1 MTGFWGDG
9 GAYGAWVAHLRE
21 WGEGGDPDPASLPEL
36 RPEDWAEDTWHR
48 LAVHLQEAVA
58 ARFDHWSTAL
68 TAAAADRAGAG
79 PGAFGRTLAHSRTG
93 LRNLRRFT
101 AHPGLPEHVREEL
114 GALVDESITRTQ
126 QALEENLDSLA
137 ASGVPSTAVELMR
150 RELRDNAL
158 TAVLAEERAP
168 APGRPRRG
176 LLRRRSAEPAPPAPP
191 PDPWGAPPPDGPP
204 RRRIIPG

>member
-21 WGEGGDPDPASLPEL
+21 WGAGGDPDPAALPVL
-36 RPEDWAEDTWHR
+36 RPEDWAEDTWRR

-58 ARFDHWSTAL
+58 ARFGHWSTAL

-93 LRNLRRFT
+93 LRGLRRFA

-114 GALVDESITRTQ
+114 GSLVDELITRTQ
-126 QALEENLDSLA
+126 QALEEQLAGLA
-137 ASGVPSTAVELMR
+137 ASGAPPGTVELMR
-150 RELRDNAL
+150 REVRDNAL